1 MDVVAMHISNGII
14 DGPVSLFYGA
24 IAMGLLALCLYRA
37 RQDLSDRL
45 APMAGLVAAFIF
57 AAQMINFP
65 VLPGVSG
72 HLLGGALAATLV
84 GPWVG
89 ALCVSV
95 VLLVQALI
103 FADGGVSALGLN
115 IANMALLGTAV
126 GYLVVVGLMKLLPRT
141 AFGVGAAVFGGSVV
155 SVVLASQ
162 GFVLQYFLGGDVDL
176 IVGYGQISATM
187 AGVHSLIGIGEGAIA
202 AITVTA
208 VARVRPD
215 LVYALHG
222 RRLATEATEPAG
234 SATFRGIKPLIAVG
248 ALITLAIAGGL
259 SYFASSAPD
268 GLDATTLKGCTVDTD
283 GNITGGSCVA
293 QRAQDHELG
302 SGFLADYGI
311 KGLDSSTGLAGVIGV
326 ALTFAIGLII
336 FWIIRDRRR
345 ADRRRADR
353 HRPGQRPGEPVHAT
367 INAGR
372 LNQGLNQGPN
382 QAPSQAPNQGPS
394 QAPSHPDPW
403 ANVAVP
409 RRRTS
414 GSDAPR
420 GA

>member
-1 MDVVAMHISNGII
+1 MHISNGII
-14 DGPVSLFYGA
+14 NGPVSLFYGA
-24 IAMGLLALCLYRA
+24 IAMGLLALCLVRA

-115 IANMALLGTAV
+115 ISNMALLGTAV
-126 GYLVVVGLMKLLPRT
+126 GYLVVAALMKLLPRT
-141 AFGVGAAVFGGSVV
+141 AFGVGAAVFCGSVF

-162 GFVLQYFLGGDVDL
+162 GFVLQYFLGGDVHL
-176 IVGYGQISATM
+176 ILGYGQISATM
-187 AGVHSLIGIGEGAIA
+187 AGVHSLIGIGEGTIA

-215 LVYALHG
+215 LVYALRGQH
-222 RRLATEATEPAG
+222 LAGESNANAR
-234 SATFRGIKPLIAVG
+234 SLKPLVAVG
-248 ALITLAIAGGL
+248 ALITLAIAGGV

-268 GLDATTLKGCTVDTD
+268 GLDAATLKGCTLDAD

-293 QRAQDHELG
+293 QRAADHEPG
-302 SGFLADYGI
+302 GGPLADYGV
-311 KGLDSSTGLAGVIGV
+311 KGLDGSTGLAGIIGV
-326 ALTFAIGLII
+326 AITFAIGLAI
-336 FWIIRDRRR
+336 FWIIRNRRNKNHPR
-345 ADRRRADR
+345 ELA
-353 HRPGQRPGEPVHAT
+353 HAT
-367 INAGR
+367 TAT
-372 LNQGLNQGPN
+372 
-382 QAPSQAPNQGPS
+382 
-394 QAPSHPDPW
+394 DPW
-403 ANVAVP
+403 AGVDLP
-409 RRRTS
+409 RRKAASTDKP
-414 GSDAPR
+414 GE
-420 GA
+420 G

>member
-1 MDVVAMHISNGII
+1 MCNKGHDGRVDVVALHISNGII
-14 DGPVSLFYGA
+14 NGPVSLLYA
-24 IAMGLLALCLYRA
+24 AVAVALLALCLYRG

-72 HLLGGALAATLV
+72 HLLGGALAAALV

-95 VLLVQALI
+95 VLLVQALV

-126 GYLVVVGLMKLLPRT
+126 GYLVVAGLMKLLPRT
-141 AFGVGAAVFGGSVV
+141 AFGVGAAVFCGSVI

-162 GFVLQYFLGGDVDL
+162 GFVLQYLLGGDVNL
-176 IVGYGQISATM
+176 IVGYGQISAAM
-187 AGVHSLIGIGEGAIA
+187 AGVHALIGVGEGVIA
-202 AITVTA
+202 AVTVTA

-222 RRLATEATEPAG
+222 RRLTVEPA
-234 SATFRGIKPLIAVG
+234 RGTTRSLKPLIAVG
-248 ALITLAIAGGL
+248 AFVTLALAGAV

-268 GLDATTLKGCTVDTD
+268 GLDSTALQGCTLDAD

-293 QRAQDHELG
+293 QRAADHELG
-302 SGFLADYGI
+302 GSFLADYGI
-311 KGLDSSTGLAGVIGV
+311 NGLDGSTGLAGIIGV
-326 ALTFAIGLII
+326 LLTFAIGLAI
-336 FWIIRDRRR
+336 FWVIRSRRG
-345 ADRRRADR
+345 
-353 HRPGQRPGEPVHAT
+353 HGRPLAHAASG
-367 INAGR
+367 AGH
-372 LNQGLNQGPN
+372 QPPQ
-382 QAPSQAPNQGPS
+382 
-394 QAPSHPDPW
+394 PDPW
-403 ANVAVP
+403 ASARLP
-409 RRRTS
+409 QRKPADS
-414 GSDAPR
+414 HDKDA
-420 GA
+420 

>member
-1 MDVVAMHISNGII
+1 MCNKGHDGRVDVVAMHISNGII
-14 DGPVSLFYGA
+14 NGPVSLFYAA
-24 IAMGLLALCLYRA
+24 IAVGLLALCLHRA

-115 IANMALLGTAV
+115 ISNMALLGTAG
-126 GYLVVVGLMKLLPRT
+126 GYLVVAGLMKLLPRT
-141 AFGVGAAVFGGSVV
+141 AFGVGAAVFCASVI

-162 GFVLQYFLGGDVDL
+162 GFVLQYLLGGDVDL
-176 IVGYGQISATM
+176 IVGYGQISLAM
-187 AGVHSLIGIGEGAIA
+187 AGIHSLIGIGEGAIA

-215 LVYALHG
+215 LVYALQG
-222 RRLATEATEPAG
+222 RRLATEPAG
-234 SATFRGIKPLIAVG
+234 AAAHKARSTKPLIAVG
-248 ALITLAIAGGL
+248 AFITLAIAGGV

-268 GLDATTLKGCTVDTD
+268 GLDATTLQGCTLDAE
-283 GNITGGSCVA
+283 GNITGGSCAA

-302 SGFLADYGI
+302 GFLADYGI
-311 KGLDSSTGLAGVIGV
+311 KGLDDSTGLAGVIGV
-326 ALTFAIGLII
+326 ALTFVIGLAI
-336 FWIIRDRRR
+336 FWLIRSRRGTVHSGQPGH
-345 ADRRRADR
+345 
-353 HRPGQRPGEPVHAT
+353 HRGRLTHAT
-367 INAGR
+367 HTGR
-372 LNQGLNQGPN
+372 QS
-382 QAPSQAPNQGPS
+382 PSQ
-394 QAPSHPDPW
+394 PDPW
-403 ANVAVP
+403 ANVGLP
-409 RRRTS
+409 RRKPGGTKTDEP
-414 GSDAPR
+414 G

>member
-1 MDVVAMHISNGII
+1 MCNKGHDGRVDVVAMHISNGII
-14 DGPVSLFYGA
+14 NGPVSLLYGA
-24 IAMGLLALCLYRA
+24 VAMGLLALCLYRA

-65 VLPGVSG
+65 ILPGVSG

-115 IANMALLGTAV
+115 ISNMALLGTAV

-141 AFGVGAAVFGGSVV
+141 AFGVGAAVFCASII

-176 IVGYGQISATM
+176 IVSYGQVSATM
-187 AGVHSLIGIGEGAIA
+187 LGVHALIGIGEGTIA
-202 AITVTA
+202 AITITA

-222 RRLATEATEPAG
+222 RSLSAEPAT
-234 SATFRGIKPLIAVG
+234 ARGIKPLIAVG
-248 ALITLAIAGGL
+248 ALVCVAIAGGV

-268 GLDATTLKGCTVDTD
+268 GLDATTLQGCSVDAD

-302 SGFLADYGI
+302 GGFLADYGI
-311 KGLDSSTGLAGVIGV
+311 KGLDESTGLAGIIGV
-326 ALTFAIGLII
+326 ALTFAIGLAI
-336 FWIIRDRRR
+336 FWTIRSRRR
-345 ADRRRADR
+345 PAN
-353 HRPGQRPGEPVHAT
+353 VT
-367 INAGR
+367 
-372 LNQGLNQGPN
+372 
-382 QAPSQAPNQGPS
+382 PSTDQS
-394 QAPSHPDPW
+394 QSAQPDPW
-403 ANVAVP
+403 ANVGLP
-409 RRRTS
+409 RRK
-414 GSDAPR
+414 P
-420 GA
+420 GATVTTKTGEGGGA

>member
-1 MDVVAMHISNGII
+1 MCNKGHDGRVDVVAMHISNGII
-14 DGPVSLFYGA
+14 NGPVSLFYGA
-24 IAMGLLALCLYRA
+24 IAMGLLALCLFRA

-95 VLLVQALI
+95 VLLVQSLI

-115 IANMALLGTAV
+115 ISNMALLGTAV
-126 GYLVVVGLMKLLPRT
+126 GYLVVAALMKLLPRT
-141 AFGVGAAVFGGSVV
+141 AFGVGAAVFCGSVI

-187 AGVHSLIGIGEGAIA
+187 AGVHSLIGIGEGTIA

-222 RRLATEATEPAG
+222 KRLATEPTTSRSLRP
-234 SATFRGIKPLIAVG
+234 IIAVG
-248 ALITLAIAGGL
+248 ALITLVIAGGV

-268 GLDATTLKGCTVDTD
+268 GLDATALKGCTLDAD

-293 QRAQDHELG
+293 QRAADHELL
-302 SGFLADYGI
+302 SGPLADYGV
-311 KGLDSSTGLAGVIGV
+311 KGLERSTGLAGIIGV
-326 ALTFAIGLII
+326 AITFAIGLAI
-336 FWIIRDRRR
+336 FWTIRNRRNKN
-345 ADRRRADR
+345 
-353 HRPGQRPGEPVHAT
+353 GQMAHAT
-367 INAGR
+367 TG
-372 LNQGLNQGPN
+372 
-382 QAPSQAPNQGPS
+382 QA
-394 QAPSHPDPW
+394 PDPW
-403 ANVAVP
+403 ADVDLP
-409 RRRTS
+409 RRKAASTNRQDQ
-414 GSDAPR
+414 GE
-420 GA
+420 G